1 MRYFS
6 AQYVFTNE
14 GPPLQRAIVCTED
27 DGTIVSVE
35 DTGGN
40 LSERHSVE
48 FYNGIIIPGLIN
60 CHCHIE
66 FSYLKEVHMR
76 EPGLAGFLEGITL
89 NRDNREIDRVKAIAE
104 ADSLMASEGVV
115 ACADICNTSSSFEL
129 KKKSRI
135 RYLSLLEVYGFDA
148 EKASMRIE
156 EILSL
161 AKVASSM
168 DLPYYIVPHSVY
180 SVSKP
185 LFRQIKELAA
195 ENRVSSI
202 HFLESEDEKKFL
214 SEHSGPL
221 MKAYLNILAPG
232 GRMDPPS
239 DHLSA
244 ISELVTRSGNLIL
257 VHNTAIEK
265 LHILKLKKRE
275 NLWYCLCPNS
285 NLYIEKK
292 LPPVILLSETGCEL
306 VIGTD
311 SLSSNSRLSMLSE
324 MITLSQNL
332 PSVALENIVKW
343 ATINGAR
350 ALGEDHWAGSIS
362 PGKKPG
368 LVLISGCD
376 LTNMKLLPAATAAR
390 LI

>member
-6 AQYVFTNE
+6 AQYVFTND
-14 GPPLQRAIVCTED
+14 GPPLQRAIVCTDD
-27 DGTIVSVE
+27 DGKIVSVE
-35 DTGGN
+35 DTGGR
-40 LSERHSVE
+40 LAERHSVE
-48 FYNGIIIPGLIN
+48 FHNGIIVPGFIN

-66 FSYLKEVHMR
+66 FSYLKEVRMQ

-89 NRDNREIDRVKAIAE
+89 NRNRKDTDRDKAMAE
-104 ADSLMASEGVV
+104 ADRQMASEGVV
-115 ACADICNTSSSFEL
+115 ACADICNTSASFEL

-135 RYLSLLEVYGFDA
+135 KYLSLLEVYGFDA
-148 EKASMRIE
+148 TKASKRIE
-156 EILSL
+156 EIIIT
-161 AKVASSM
+161 ARDASEVG
-168 DLPYYIVPHSVY
+168 LPFCIVPHSVY
-180 SVSKP
+180 SVSNP
-185 LFRQIKELAA
+185 LFLLIRKLA
-195 ENRVSSI
+195 ENNKVSSI
-202 HFLESEDEKKFL
+202 HFLESEEEKRFL

-257 VHNTAIEK
+257 VHNTAIERD
-265 LHILKLKKRE
+265 HITELKKRADI
-275 NLWYCLCPNS
+275 WYCLCPNS
-285 NLYIEKK
+285 NLYIENK
-292 LPPVILLSETGCEL
+292 LPPVTLLDETGCEI

-324 MITLSQNL
+324 IITIQQNF
-332 PSVALENIVKW
+332 PGIRLESIIRW

-350 ALGEDHWAGSIS
+350 ALGEESWAGSIT

-368 LVLISGCD
+368 LVLISNSD
-376 LTNMKLLPAATAAR
+376 LAELRLLPASSATR